1 MTKLIKITIFG
12 FIIFLSVGTVYAQNN
27 QLIFKQIECSIQSN
41 KKKYEDL
48 ILDVADTEQKRS
60 YGLMNRKDIKSN
72 SGMLFIWNYRQT
84 RNFWMKNTYFN
95 LDLFFLN
102 NQGEIIEIYKNAKAF
117 DETNIKSQNKVNFVV
132 ELKSGVYTLL
142 IGDKFNCPFN
152 ELLK

>member
-12 FIIFLSVGTVYAQNN
+12 FLISVSVDTVYAKNN
-27 QLIFKQIECSIQSN
+27 ELIFKQIECSIQSN
-41 KKKYEDL
+41 KKKYEKL
-48 ILDVADTEQKRS
+48 ILDVADTEQKKS
-60 YGLMNRKDIKSN
+60 HGLMNRKNIKFN
-72 SGMLFIWNYRQT
+72 SGMLFIWNDRQT

-117 DETNIKSQNKVNFVV
+117 DETNIKSQNEIKFVV
-132 ELKSGVYTLL
+132 ELKSGEYPLL
-142 IGDKFNCPFN
+142 IGDKFNCLFK

>member
-12 FIIFLSVGTVYAQNN
+12 FLISVSVGTLYAQNN

-41 KKKYEDL
+41 KNKYEDL

-60 YGLMNRKDIKSN
+60 HGLMNRKDIKSN
-72 SGMLFIWNYRQT
+72 SGMLFIWNDRQT

-102 NQGEIIEIYKNAKAF
+102 NQGEIIEIYKNARAF
-117 DETNIKSQNKVNFVV
+117 DETNIKSQKKANFVV
-132 ELKSGVYTLL
+132 ELKSRKYPLL
-142 IGDKFNCPFN
+142 LGDKFNCPFGL
-152 ELLK
+152 LLK

>member
-12 FIIFLSVGTVYAQNN
+12 FLISVSVGTVYSQNY
-27 QLIFKQIECSIQSN
+27 QLIFKQTECSIQTN

-60 YGLMNRKDIKSN
+60 HGLMNRKDIKSN
-72 SGMLFIWNYRQT
+72 SGMLFIWNDRQT

-102 NQGEIIEIYKNAKAF
+102 NQGEIIEIYKNARAF
-117 DETNIKSQNKVNFVV
+117 DETNIKSQNKVNFVI
-132 ELKSGVYTLL
+132 ELKSGKYPLL
-142 IGDKFNCPFN
+142 LGDKFNCPFGV
-152 ELLK
+152 LLK

>member
-1 MTKLIKITIFG
+1 MTKTIKIIIFG
-12 FIIFLSVGTVYAQNN
+12 LLIFFYVGAIYAENN
-27 QLIFKQIECSIQSN
+27 QPIFKQIKCSIQSN
-41 KKKYEDL
+41 ENKYYDL
-48 ILDVADTEQKRS
+48 FLDIADTEQKRS
-60 YGLMNRKDIKSN
+60 HGLMNRKDIKSN
-72 SGMLFIWNYRQT
+72 SGMLFIWKNRQT
-84 RNFWMKNTYFN
+84 RNFWMKDTHFN

-102 NQGEIIEIYKNAKAF
+102 NQGKIIEIYKNAKAF